1 MIGSNSDNNIN
12 SALNNKSS
20 VVFAK
25 RIVKFAYTAV
35 YNHISMNEQ
44 LTFIE
49 GAL

>member
-12 SALNNKSS
+12 SALINKNS

-25 RIVKFAYTAV
+25 RNVKFAYTAV

-44 LTFIE
+44 LTFAK